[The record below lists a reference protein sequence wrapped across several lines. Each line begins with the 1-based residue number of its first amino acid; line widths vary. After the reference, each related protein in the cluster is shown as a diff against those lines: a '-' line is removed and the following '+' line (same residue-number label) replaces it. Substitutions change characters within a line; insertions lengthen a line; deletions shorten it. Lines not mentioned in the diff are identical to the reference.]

1 MPTIIQPKQKL
12 TLETIFRVLS
22 LNFCIFILAIITL
35 AFFDYLNRTTIITAV
50 LFFGIFSLF
59 YIRKRIKNTKWFTP
73 KREYI
78 AILIILLVVV
88 INSFFWHDLPKGRDP
103 MAYLA
108 SAIEISENGGLTF
121 QDDLANPYP
130 PFRELTDSVF
140 ISQFLP
146 AYSVYL
152 SIFITLS
159 GIGSLFLANAI
170 LLFFALIAIFYTVKS
185 FSNHKTGIGAV
196 LLISSFY
203 SIIWFTRTT
212 DVEILSLFLI
222 WCGIWFFVRGYQ
234 NNDYKSLIFGL
245 AFFSLNL
252 LTRGEA
258 FLFFIMYILALTAV
272 LLSDKWESKESHR
285 RQSFYAIFSL
295 WGIVLFI
302 WYLIKFR
309 ANYFADIGT
318 EYIENIL
325 QFKNLETLIII
336 IFLLLLLLFVY
347 ILLRLFSLN
356 PQTIRKTNYIL
367 VFLLSLGYLIYNYLV
382 INSQVSIDWNDLK
395 LYYLTQ
401 VFLRYY
407 ILLLLPIIL
416 YGFYKKHF
424 DKGINRVIFI
434 LLPTLIFFL
443 HPGIAVDHPW
453 FMRRFIVTFIP
464 LIYILLAISIRKIK
478 YLKNVAF
485 ITFLLLLVVNFSLA
499 WPISFFINHQQVDQE
514 LEEFASKF
522 SSNDIVLF
530 QPGWG
535 WQQWSY
541 ALHFIYGLNVLPNAN
556 GYDHD
561 EFLEIID
568 NYDNIYIVSP
578 IEPYIYPY
586 FPKSELT
593 KLFEYNLSYKNLES
607 SFDLT
612 NYILEEGSDMDINII
627 NNEFKTIPPS
637 NITESSYNLF
647 IYEFPRNEL
656 KNYQ

>member
-12 TLETIFRVLS
+12 TLETVFRVLS
-22 LNFCIFILAIITL
+22 LNFCVFILTIVTL
-35 AFFDYLNRTTIITAV
+35 AFFDYLNRISIIISV
-50 LFFGIFSLF
+50 LFFVVFSLL
-59 YIRKRIKNTKWFTP
+59 YLRKRIRNTKWFTP

-108 SAIEISENGGLTF
+108 SAVEISENGGLTF

-152 SIFITLS
+152 SIFITL
-159 GIGSLFLANAI
+159 GNIDSLFLANAI

-222 WCGIWFFVRGYQ
+222 WCGVWFFVSGYQ
-234 NNDYKSLIFGL
+234 KNDYKSLIFGL

-272 LLSDKWESKESHR
+272 LLSDKWESKKSHR
-285 RQSFYAIFSL
+285 RQSFFAITSL
-295 WGIVLFI
+295 WGIVLFG

-318 EYIENIL
+318 EYVENIL

-347 ILLRLFSLN
+347 ILLRLFNLN
-356 PQTIRKTNYIL
+356 PQSIRKINYIL
-367 VFLLSLGYLIYNYLV
+367 IFLLSLGYLIYNYLT
-382 INSQVSIDWNDLK
+382 INSQVTTDWNNLK

-416 YGFYKKHF
+416 YGFYNKYF
-424 DKGINRVIFI
+424 NKGIKWIIFI

-464 LIYILLAISIRKIK
+464 LIFILLAIGISKIK
-478 YLKNVAF
+478 F
-485 ITFLLLLVVNFSLA
+485 IKHAIFVTFLLFLVINFSIA
-499 WPISFFINHQQVDQE
+499 WPISFFTNHEQVDQG
-514 LEEFASKF
+514 LEGFASNF

-556 GYDHD
+556 GYDLD
-561 EFLEIID
+561 EFLRIID
-568 NYDNIYIVSP
+568 NYDNIYIVST

-586 FPKSELT
+586 FPKTELT
-593 KLFEYNLSYKNLES
+593 KEFEYNLSYDNLDS

-612 NYILEEGSDMDINII
+612 NYILEEGSSMDINFI
-627 NNEFKTIPPS
+627 NEEFKSIPPS
-637 NITESSYNLF
+637 NIIESSYDLI
-647 IYEFPRNEL
+647 IYKFPRHEL